1 MSDLEK
7 RSEDTLRSRAITVLK
22 KRRDF
27 RTHLLVYLLFNAGF
41 VAVWALTNPH
51 VFFWPVFP
59 LVFWGIGVV
68 MNGWDAYF
76 GSEFSEDKIQ
86 RQMHRLQGGH

>member
-7 RSEDTLRSRAITVLK
+7 RSEDTLRSQAITVLK

-27 RTHLLVYLLFNAGF
+27 RTHLLIYLLVNSAL
-41 VAVWALTNPH
+41 VLIWAISNPH
-51 VFFWPVFP
+51 GFFWPVFF

-76 GSEFSEDKIQ
+76 TGEFSEDDIQ

>member
-1 MSDLEK
+1 MSDIE
-7 RSEDTLRSRAITVLK
+7 RNTDGSLRSRAITVLK

-27 RTHLLVYLLFNAGF
+27 HAHLLIYVLVNAAL
-41 VAVWALTNPH
+41 VTVWALASPD

-68 MNGWDAYF
+68 MNAWDAYF
-76 GSEFSEDKIQ
+76 SGDFSEEQIE
-86 RQMHRLQGGH
+86 RQMHRLQHH

>member
-1 MSDLEK
+1 MSVERKDDE
-7 RSEDTLRSRAITVLK
+7 SLRGRAITVLK

-41 VAVWALTNPH
+41 VAVWALVNPDA
-51 VFFWPVFP
+51 FFWPVFP

-76 GSEFSEDKIQ
+76 GSEFSENDIQ
-86 RQMHRLQGGH
+86 RQMHRLQRH

>member
-1 MSDLEK
+1 MSDLDP

-27 RTHLLVYLLFNAGF
+27 RTHLLVYLLVNSAF
-41 VAVWALTNPH
+41 VGVWAITTPH
-51 VFFWPVFP
+51 PFFWPVFP
-59 LVFWGIGVV
+59 LLFWGIGVV
-68 MNGWDAYF
+68 MNGWDAYVAAD
-76 GSEFSEDKIQ
+76 FSEDKIQ